1 MMNLQINI
9 LVDLRGHILANDEYI
24 KSLENTLMNAL
35 DELMGYYKKDYEY
48 FDYYDLLSK
57 LSNWTNSEVL
67 EFLEKYGDDDDE

>member
-1 MMNLQINI
+1 MNNE
-9 LVDLRGHILANDEYI
+9 EYI

-35 DELMGYYKKDYEY
+35 DELMQYYNEDNKYY

-67 EFLEKYGDDDDE
+67 NFLDKFGDDE

>member
-1 MMNLQINI
+1 M
-9 LVDLRGHILANDEYI
+9 ANDEYI

>member
-1 MMNLQINI
+1 MNK
-9 LVDLRGHILANDEYI
+9 DEYI

-35 DELMGYYKKDYEY
+35 DELIGYYNEDHEY

-67 EFLEKYGDDDDE
+67 DFLDKFGDNEDE

>member
-1 MMNLQINI
+1 MSNE
-9 LVDLRGHILANDEYI
+9 EYI

-35 DELMGYYKKDYEY
+35 DELIQYYNEDDKYY

-67 EFLEKYGDDDDE
+67 DFLDKFGDDE

>member
-1 MMNLQINI
+1 MNK
-9 LVDLRGHILANDEYI
+9 DEYI

-35 DELMGYYKKDYEY
+35 DELMRYYEKDYEY

-67 EFLEKYGDDDDE
+67 DFLDKFGDDGDE

>member
-1 MMNLQINI
+1 MNNE
-9 LVDLRGHILANDEYI
+9 EYV

-35 DELMGYYKKDYEY
+35 DELIQYYNEKYEY

-67 EFLEKYGDDDDE
+67 DFLDKFGDGE